1 MPIRNTTDRWG
12 SLSIAL
18 HWITVLLVLGLV
30 AVGFVMEELPNT
42 PMKRD
47 VYALHK
53 SFGLTVLALTALRL
67 GWRLVQP
74 TPALPAT
81 MPGWQ
86 RRAAQL
92 GHAGLYAL
100 LVAIPASGWTYN
112 WASNFSTPFFGWTL
126 LDKAGSVDRE
136 LKALAGAVHE
146 WGVYALLVLLVA
158 HAGAAFY
165 HHYQL
170 KDRVLARM
178 APWLAPKA

>member
-1 MPIRNTTDRWG
+1 MPIRNSAERWG
-12 SLSIAL
+12 LVSVTL

-30 AVGFVMEELPNT
+30 AVGFLMQELPNT
-42 PMKRD
+42 PFKRD

-53 SFGLTVLALTALRL
+53 SLGLTVLGLTALRL
-67 GWRLVQP
+67 LWRVLQP

-81 MPGWQ
+81 MPRWQ
-86 RRAAQL
+86 RWAAQV

-112 WASNFSTPFFGWTL
+112 WASNFSTPLFGWTL
-126 LDKAGSVDRE
+126 MERAGAVDRE

-146 WGVYALLVLLVA
+146 WGVYALLVLLAV

-170 KDRVLARM
+170 KDGVLARM
-178 APWLAPKA
+178 APWIRPAA